1 MIRGVLI
8 WFCVFVTCSFL
19 TAEVSVFELHRS
31 KDPMRAVASD
41 VSRSPLRER
50 AANCA
55 GLPDYL
61 DVLDTL
67 LALYNPDLP
76 ENDYLSISRQPTG
89 YYVGVNHRDEVY
101 PRQFFPFW
109 LEGDTRPRPLSF
121 RKRGNSSLPHY
132 ATETAGYWKAQQFD
146 RHLYYGYPD
155 FTKDVFDQLDRKA
168 DLSTRETQ
176 QLARA
181 HAEHAMNLLNNQFGT
196 SDPAARFKLE
206 EKVFQQLNT
215 GQLNS
220 YLAHLNRAVALYG
233 QLPFETP
240 TPVGDAG
247 TKYSHT
253 IMAGYLTLLQYSD
266 AEVARK
272 FLMDTWNQRV
282 KANQSI
288 AAEVGYD
295 EHLLFSS
302 RLLLESCPTDAVLIT
317 EGDNDTYPL
326 LYLQLIENFRPDIL
340 IVNRHLLHLPRYV
353 NVLRKGVQPGGK
365 MVLSQPEAT
374 IRNWQNERYLP
385 GERAVLARPDEV
397 KDILSRLSDLSV
409 SEERPIARL
418 PFGAIQLTNTVD
430 GPLYRPEAAI
440 FSLGDLVML
449 DLIATNYG
457 NRPIAI
463 SVAINQAYFAYGN
476 SWQQVG
482 LIFNLGD
489 EKPYYKIDVNG
500 TIAWSALLRRSQP
513 INYAGKQSRFYLK
526 HLQELVIGTA
536 SYLDRLH
543 EQQVAVELI
552 DGYLSH
558 LDRKELFN
566 NFSSASLLRLMYRL
580 GYDPSLISAYVGM
593 IRETMQEIPATE
605 RGEFFDEQLGYLQGY
620 LETGRFGAAV
630 RIEGY

>member
-1 MIRGVLI
+1 MIRVVLI
-8 WFCVFVTCSFL
+8 WFCVFATCCSL
-19 TAEVSVFELHRS
+19 GAKAEGSELHRS
-31 KDPMRAVASD
+31 KEKAERAVTSE
-41 VSRSPLRER
+41 VGRPPLRER
-50 AANCA
+50 ADNDSK
-55 GLPDYL
+55 LPDYL

-89 YYVGVNHRDEVY
+89 YYVGINRQDEIY
-101 PRQFFPFW
+101 PRDFSPFW
-109 LEGDTRPRPLSF
+109 LEGDRGPRSLSF
-121 RKRGNSSLPHY
+121 RKRVNSPLPHY
-132 ATETAGYWKAQQFD
+132 GTETAGYWKAQQFD
-146 RHLYYGYPD
+146 RHLFYGYPD
-155 FTKDVFDQLDRKA
+155 FTKDVFNALDRKA
-168 DLSTRETQ
+168 DLKTKETQ

-196 SDPAARFKLE
+196 SDPAARFKLTE
-206 EKVFQQLNT
+206 EVFQRLNA

-220 YLAHLNRAVALYG
+220 YLAHLKRAVELYG
-233 QLPFETP
+233 KLPFDTS

-266 AEVARK
+266 ANTAND
-272 FLMDTWNQRV
+272 FLMETWNKRIQTD
-282 KANQSI
+282 QSS
-288 AAEVGYD
+288 AAGVAYD
-295 EHLLFSS
+295 EHLLFCS
-302 RLLLESCPTDAVLIT
+302 RLLLESCPTNAVLVT

-326 LYLQLIENFRPDIL
+326 LYLQLIEDFRPDIL
-340 IVNRHLLHLPRYV
+340 IINRHLLHLPRYV
-353 NVLRKGVQPGGK
+353 NLLRKGIQPGGK
-365 MVLSQPEAT
+365 MVLSQSEII

-385 GERAVLARPDEV
+385 GERAVLARPDNV
-397 KDILSRLSDLSV
+397 KSILAKLSDLPV
-409 SEERPIARL
+409 NEERPIARL

-440 FSLGDLVML
+440 FSLGELVML

-457 NRPIAI
+457 ERPIAI

-482 LIFNLGD
+482 LIYNLGD

-500 TIAWSALLRRSQP
+500 TVAWSALLRRSQQLG
-513 INYAGKQSRFYLK
+513 YAGKQSRFYLK

-543 EQQVAVELI
+543 EQQVAVDLI

-566 NFSSASLLRLMYRL
+566 SFSSTSLLRLMYRL
-580 GYDPSLISAYVGM
+580 GYDPSVISAYVGM
-593 IRETMQEIPATE
+593 IRETMQAIPSEE
-605 RGEFFDEQLGYLQGY
+605 RGDYFDEQLAYLQDY
-620 LETGRFGAAV
+620 LEKGDFGRF
-630 RIEGY
+630 